1 MCPSCV
7 KRKKKSSFLYPTFAV
22 LIKYDFCLIKSS
34 QVGVIKIVT
43 CVIEVEM
50 TMT

>member
-1 MCPSCV
+1 MPLL
-7 KRKKKSSFLYPTFAV
+7 REAQKKSSFLYPTFAV